1 MMRGAARGRSTT
13 RKECTNAMQ
22 GAVCATPEN
31 IAKARALVLG
41 AQAQVLGM
49 VQVLNIMH
57 FFCQATVLYLTLVR
71 VIVSAQTPNNFVGE
85 SPEPVGGACLDDVDG
100 KAMPN
105 SFAEESS
112 EAVRGSAAAVVQA
125 KRAKRVTMI
134 ALLAAL
140 TFIQRVFFLKLHE
153 DLQKQAKEN
162 FEDPGLDLN
171 ESGAEEWSVLFRAGG
186 PWHGGPANQTW
197 RSQALPATCDRKC
210 FLLHLGAFG
219 SALGGKGE
227 HLVVPVDDATND
239 WRGAV
244 LERIRALDS
253 RLVPLVASLPCLL
266 NGKELSSSCPPQQLQ
281 DLTLRVRAVGL
292 LGGAPKAKKIDKGK
306 NVDKMEKSELMVY
319 AKDVLGVETR
329 RASARGKTNTW
340 RSVSDVRNDCKA
352 AQAKLGQPEMEAQA
366 RLCQRSETSE

>member
-1 MMRGAARGRSTT
+1 MRGAARGRSTT

-105 SFAEESS
+105 NFAEESS

-140 TFIQRVFFLKLHE
+140 TFIQRVF
-153 DLQKQAKEN
+153 
-162 FEDPGLDLN
+162 
-171 ESGAEEWSVLFRAGG
+171 S
-186 PWHGGPANQTW
+186 
-197 RSQALPATCDRKC
+197 
-210 FLLHLGAFG
+210 
-219 SALGGKGE
+219 
-227 HLVVPVDDATND
+227 
-239 WRGAV
+239 
-244 LERIRALDS
+244 
-253 RLVPLVASLPCLL
+253 
-266 NGKELSSSCPPQQLQ
+266 
-281 DLTLRVRAVGL
+281 
-292 LGGAPKAKKIDKGK
+292 
-306 NVDKMEKSELMVY
+306 
-319 AKDVLGVETR
+319 
-329 RASARGKTNTW
+329 
-340 RSVSDVRNDCKA
+340 
-352 AQAKLGQPEMEAQA
+352 
-366 RLCQRSETSE
+366 